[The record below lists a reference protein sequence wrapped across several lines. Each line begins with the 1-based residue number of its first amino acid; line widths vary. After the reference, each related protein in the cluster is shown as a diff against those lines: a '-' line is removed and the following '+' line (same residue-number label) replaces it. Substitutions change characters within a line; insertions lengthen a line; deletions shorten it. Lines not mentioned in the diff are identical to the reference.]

1 MEKEVDILRRGNK
14 TGIVNDIQPQTK
26 WNLNSFSWANENRL
40 PGFGRLLGSWLNVHR
55 DFSERGLPYLSWDCG
70 HNEGAQV
77 GFLGNAAVLIGG
89 LSVEE
94 SGIKKGPDQ
103 NGRLDLWLR
112 LCPPTSQNDFLIEAK
127 IEQYLGVIDLNKS
140 REKIDNKMKA
150 ARKDA
155 QRLKRR
161 PEEIVAMPVKIV
173 AMAFLSLLFQNENL
187 DSLEQNTNDLISSV
201 WDQSQSQKD
210 LDAIGAIWMG
220 AEDFRRSRQERE
232 KVIPGWKN
240 HQFGMVLLASR
251 VMT

>member
-1 MEKEVDILRRGNK
+1 VEKEVDILRRGNK

-94 SGIKKGPDQ
+94 SG
-103 NGRLDLWLR
+103 
-112 LCPPTSQNDFLIEAK
+112 IEAK